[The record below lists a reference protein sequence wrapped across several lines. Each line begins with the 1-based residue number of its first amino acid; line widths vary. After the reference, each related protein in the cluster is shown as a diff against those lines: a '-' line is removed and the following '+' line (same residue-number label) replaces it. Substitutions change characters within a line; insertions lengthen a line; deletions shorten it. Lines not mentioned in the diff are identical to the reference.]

1 MADVLNP
8 QKALIF
14 RITHRDNL
22 PWILEHGLHAPN
34 GALFDPNHRN
44 IGSPDLIGKR
54 TTHVVSVGP
63 QGTLSD
69 YIPFYFTP
77 FSIMM
82 YNIHTGRNVPKV
94 PNEEIIVMI
103 SSLHQI
109 AHLGIPFV
117 FTDQH
122 AFRKTAS
129 YFTELAD
136 LNRVDFP
143 LLNRRDF
150 RKYDTNDLAKTDR
163 YQAEALIWK
172 YLPVEALLGIASYTH
187 EVDTWLKAEILRLG
201 KNVNTSVL
209 RNWYFT

>member
-1 MADVLNP
+1 MAEVLNP

-14 RITHRDNL
+14 RITHRDNM

-34 GALFDPNHRN
+34 GGLRDPNFRN
-44 IGSPDLIGKR
+44 IGSPDLIQKR

-63 QGTLSD
+63 GGTLSD

-77 FSIMM
+77 FSIIM

-94 PNEEIIVMI
+94 PNEDIVVMI
-103 SSLHQI
+103 SSLRKI
-109 AHLGIPFV
+109 EEFGIPFV

-129 YFTELAD
+129 YFINLAD
-136 LNRVDFP
+136 LDRIDWP

-150 RKYDTNDLAKTDR
+150 RKYDTNDLAKPDR
-163 YQAEALIWK
+163 YQAEALVWK
-172 YLPVEALLGIASYTH
+172 YLPIQALLGIASYTQ
-187 EVDTWLKAEILRLG
+187 EVDAWLKSELGRLG
-201 KNVNTSVL
+201 KNVDTRVHRS
-209 RNWYFT
+209 WYF